1 MIKIYTPKFREE
13 PNKLIWVLKFE
24 STEKYLDIE
33 LYVGRN
39 KHTKSGLFS
48 GPLRRN
54 GIDEFASNSTFKYLC
69 SMESLIQSGENS
81 FKIPESK
88 AYMLFE
94 RFRIERLDEVYCQLE
109 DKKLHHV
116 DSFYTGEVDSK
127 IGKYIQ
133 KNGVGTIVYN
143 APQKLSDSHDT
154 LVDENIP
161 QPFEPEAEMYLFS
174 EGKKIRGILSFGYYD
189 INVPAHSSQQKFQ
202 IGSTLVFRNLKYE
215 KMVKDLISSIG
226 GEKSKKN
233 EYLFLNKN
241 FFDYTLPKLLNE
253 DIKLFWGKERRSISK
268 SRISCSV
275 SYGMDWFTIS
285 GKVHGDDKD
294 YTLSE
299 LLQQSKGK
307 NFVEI
312 DNGILFLP
320 DELRKLD
327 GIKNDHG
334 EIKVTP
340 DKLNDVITLAEKFS
354 VRPEDYLSKFTDFSP
369 YNYSLAESLENTLK
383 PYQKDG
389 IRWIMTL
396 YKNGFGCCLA
406 DDMGLG
412 KTLQAI
418 SFICCYERNA
428 TLPVLVVVPK
438 IVLYNWK
445 NEFDKFA
452 PWLKVVVAYGGF
464 DYSQISEDGT
474 VYITTYD
481 TLINHGSDFEKI
493 KFDSIIL
500 DESQFVKNFRTKR
513 YRAIQKIKTSFLLA
527 LTGTPIEN
535 NIEELWSLFNLIN
548 PGLLGSNAQFMKK
561 YGDVHTENSR
571 MNVLKRIVTTFV
583 LRRTKEEV
591 LKDLPLK
598 EEVYIYCKMDY
609 NQRVLYD
616 RVLQSAQKEL
626 KSQPLRFKIKD
637 NSIILQALLYLR
649 EICSDPQLLPPT
661 LRGDEVS
668 ESCKYELFKEY
679 ALRVMTESNKLIVYS
694 MFPKTLHKLESWCKK
709 TGWKTFYI
717 DGSISNRQEIV
728 DEFEKA
734 NQGVFFI
741 SLKAGGVGLNLVSC
755 QYVFI
760 YDPWWNTAAE
770 QQAANRVYR
779 IGQKK
784 PVFIYHFLIKD
795 TIEEKIYE
803 LQKMKKKLADDILNN
818 LNGNSKVSMEDLYK
832 LLM

>member
-1 MIKIYTPKFREE
+1 ME
-13 PNKLIWVLKFE
+13 NKLIWVLKFN
-24 STEKYLDIE
+24 STEGYLDIE

-39 KHTKSGLFS
+39 KYTKSGLFS

-69 SMESLIQSGENS
+69 SMESLIQSGKNS
-81 FKIPESK
+81 FKIHETK
-88 AYMLFE
+88 ASILFE
-94 RFRIERLDEVYCQLE
+94 RFRTEKLDVVYCQLE

-116 DSFYTGEVDSK
+116 DSFCIEEVNSK
-127 IGKYIQ
+127 VGKYIQ

-143 APQKLSDSHDT
+143 VPQELLNTHDAM
-154 LVDENIP
+154 VDENIP
-161 QPFEPEAEMYLFS
+161 QPFEPKAEMYLFP
-174 EGKKIRGILSFGYYD
+174 EEKEIRGILSFWYYD
-189 INVPAHSSQQKFQ
+189 TEVPAHSSQERFQ

-215 KMVKDLISSIG
+215 KTVKDSILSTG
-226 GEKSKKN
+226 GEKSIKN

-241 FFDYTLPKLLNE
+241 FFDDTLPKLLNE
-253 DIKLFWGKERRSISK
+253 NIKLFWGKERKTISK
-268 SRISCSV
+268 SRISCSI

-285 GKVHGDDKD
+285 GGVYDNDVN
-294 YTLSE
+294 YSLSE
-299 LLQQSKGK
+299 LLQRSKGK

-327 GIKNDHG
+327 GIKNDDG
-334 EIKVTP
+334 GIKVTLN
-340 DKLNDVITLAEKFS
+340 KLNDVIAIADKFN
-354 VRPEDYLSKFTDFSP
+354 VIPEDYLSKFMDFSR
-369 YNYSLAESLENTLK
+369 YEYSIAKSLENTLK

-418 SFICCYERNA
+418 SFICCYERNT

-445 NEFDKFA
+445 NEFNKFA
-452 PWLKVVVAYGGF
+452 PWLEVVVAYGSF
-464 DYSQISEDGT
+464 DYSLISENST
-474 VYITTYD
+474 IYITTYD
-481 TLINHGSDFEKI
+481 VLINHKGDFEKI
-493 KFDSIIL
+493 KFDSVIL

-513 YRAIQKIKTSFLLA
+513 YCTIQKIKTSFLLA

-561 YGDVHTENSR
+561 YGNVHTDNSR
-571 MNVLKRIVTTFV
+571 MDILKRIVTPFV

-591 LKDLPLK
+591 LIDLPPR
-598 EEVYIYCKMDY
+598 EEAYVYCEMDY
-609 NQRVLYD
+609 NQRALYD
-616 RVLQSAQKEL
+616 KVLQSAQKEL
-626 KSQPLRFKIKD
+626 KSQSLRFKIKD
-637 NSIILQALLYLR
+637 NSIVLQALLYLR

-661 LRGDEVS
+661 LKCDEVS

-679 ALRVMTESNKLIVYS
+679 ASRVMTEANKLIVYS
-694 MFPKTLHKLESWCKK
+694 MFPQTLRKLESWCKK

-760 YDPWWNTAAE
+760 YDPWWNIAAE
-770 QQAANRVYR
+770 QQATNRVYR

-784 PVFIYHFLIKD
+784 PVFIYHFLIKN

-803 LQKMKKKLADDILNN
+803 LQKVKKKLVDDILNN
-818 LNGNSKVSMEDLYK
+818 LNGNFKVSMEDLYK